1 MDNRYS
7 ADTITIAGD
16 SPDDIEQLND
26 ILDNAIHKR
35 PLGRPVRSF
44 GGRKVVPVRG
54 HDPVEVSSLLRSAGA
69 PGDSRPQLVFW
80 SGTNQIRETSRGFAD
95 HHLFLIGNDVGHGLL
110 YSPLPPGYEPPAK
123 PDWKRP
129 PAHLRR
135 PVIAL
140 FDSGVRE
147 HQWLPDADPDDPFV
161 LHPDDPALSPP
172 WSSPVPEAPI
182 GEAKAGHATFNAGL
196 IRMNAPSAQVL
207 SIRVMDGDGMVDES
221 NVVNALLWLEGYR
234 RTHPVD
240 VVLMPFGRSPDDEMD
255 DDSTLDELRRPIE
268 RLARQGVAFVASAGN
283 DHQSRG
289 IHPALFEDV
298 TAVGAGFGEYHA
310 KFSNYGDWVDRYRD
324 GVNALSILPGDGWGR
339 WSGTSFCATVVAA
352 DLARPHVA

>member
-16 SPDDIEQLND
+16 SPDDIERLND
-26 ILDNAIHKR
+26 IIDSAIHKR
-35 PLGRPVRSF
+35 PLGRPVRTF
-44 GGRKVVPVRG
+44 GRRTVVPVRG
-54 HDPVEVSSLLRSAGA
+54 HDPVEVSTVLRAAGA
-69 PGDSRPQLVFW
+69 PGDPRPQLVFF
-80 SGTNQIRETSRGFAD
+80 SGTNQIRETPGGFAD

-110 YSPLPPGYEPPAK
+110 YSPLPPDYEPPAK

-129 PAHLRR
+129 AGHLRR

-147 HQWLPDADPDDPFV
+147 HEWLPDADPDDPFV
-161 LHPDDPALSPP
+161 LHPDDPALSRQ
-172 WSSPVPEAPI
+172 WSSPVPEAPA
-182 GEAKAGHATFNAGL
+182 GEPKAGHATFNAGL

-207 SIRVMDGDGMVDES
+207 SIRVMDGEGMVDES
-221 NVVNALLWLEGYR
+221 NVVDALLWLEDYR
-234 RTHPVD
+234 RTRPVD

-255 DDSTLDELRRPIE
+255 DDRTLDELRAPIE
-268 RLARQGVAFVASAGN
+268 RLAGQGVAFVASAGN

-289 IHPALFEDV
+289 IHPALFDDV

-310 KFSNYGDWVDRYRD
+310 KFSNHGDWVDRYRE

-339 WSGTSFCATVVAA
+339 WSGTSFSAAVLAA
-352 DLARPHVA
+352 DLAHPHVA